1 VLFGLI
7 KTYMTRALTYLG
19 RYIIAMIKKLNS
31 KGTMNGA
38 LTILTG
44 VLVLIGSGIV
54 TQAMA
59 QQNQSASDNAS
70 STGSSANMTATSAD
84 SEGKLSDFVKKLG
97 VVMRQSNVNL
107 TLPENVTASEAIQ
120 KLQSSPGFKALSE
133 KFTQLAQ
140 QSGINASDVQLKNL
154 QGEVGTGN
162 FTGLVDRLQQLEER
176 IQNRTQQ

>member
-1 VLFGLI
+1 
-7 KTYMTRALTYLG
+7 MTRALTYLG

-31 KGTMNGA
+31 KGTMNVA

-44 VLVLIGSGIV
+44 VLVLIGSGMV

-59 QQNQSASDNAS
+59 QQNQSASDAS
-70 STGSSANMTATSAD
+70 GTGNDTGSSANMTAASANA
-84 SEGKLSDFVKKLG
+84 EGKLSEFAKKLG
-97 VVMRQSNVNL
+97 AMIRGSNINL
-107 TLPENVTASEAIQ
+107 TLPENVSASEAIQ

-133 KFTQLAQ
+133 KFSQLAQ
-140 QSGINASDVQLKNL
+140 QSGINASDIQLKNL
-154 QGEVGTGN
+154 RGEVGSGN

>member
-1 VLFGLI
+1 MAR
-7 KTYMTRALTYLG
+7 TLTYLV

-44 VLVLIGSGIV
+44 VLVLIGSGMV

-70 STGSSANMTATSAD
+70 GTGNDTGSSANMTATSVD

-97 VVMRQSNVNL
+97 VVLRQSNINL

-140 QSGINASDVQLKNL
+140 QAGINASDIQLKNL
-154 QGEVGTGN
+154 KGEVGTGN

>member
-1 VLFGLI
+1 
-7 KTYMTRALTYLG
+7 MTRALTYLD

-31 KGTMNGA
+31 KETMIGA

-44 VLVLIGSGIV
+44 VLVLIGSGVV

-59 QQNQSASDNAS
+59 QQNQSATDNAS
-70 STGSSANMTATSAD
+70 GTGSSTNMTAASAD
-84 SEGKLSDFVKKLG
+84 SDRKMSEFAKKLG
-97 VVMRQSNVNL
+97 AVIRGSNINL
-107 TLPENVTASEAIQ
+107 TLPENVSASEAIQ

-140 QSGINASDVQLKNL
+140 QSGINASDIQLKNL
-154 QGEVGTGN
+154 KGEVGTGN